1 MSSSTFPPG
10 NSSDAAHDD
19 EAEQS
24 NQCADSHVTQVIS
37 SWKTKKH
44 LESEPHPPHQD
55 LSAGAVSGLI
65 LVIPAFSSA
74 GGGSSV
80 VVTIVTTVAVHSV
93 GKSGGAGGG
102 GGGDGRG
109 GGGAGGGGGGWG
121 GGGAFFLLATQF
133 VRRQKQQFE
142 VSKCF

>member
-10 NSSDAAHDD
+10 NSRDADHDD

-24 NQCADSHVTQVIS
+24 DQCADSHVTQLIS
-37 SWKTKKH
+37 SWKTKTH

-65 LVIPAFSSA
+65 LIIP

-80 VVTIVTTVAVHSV
+80 VVVTIVTSVAVHSV

-102 GGGDGRG
+102 GGGGVD
-109 GGGAGGGGGGWG
+109 GGGGGSWG
-121 GGGAFFLLATQF
+121 GGGAFFLPAPQF